1 MKRFFTTAIIA
12 GVFGLILGAAPV
24 DAQSQAE
31 KEQVARLAGEVEQ
44 LMTDMQTRS
53 EGFPDVLARLQA
65 GEATIAEAD
74 ETVAQLISQL
84 TEITNSMDD
93 DTEFAGSIDAFVAST
108 VDLIAE
114 AEASNNEA
122 MKGLIPTL
130 ETTKEQLEA
139 DDARRNEAVVMARNV
154 IRDLERNREA
164 IAFFIKAGAV
174 IEAANLISSSIDD
187 FEVIVERGH
196 AVASGLIEAANP

>member
-154 IRDLERNREA
+154 IRDLERNREE

-174 IEAANLISSSIDD
+174 IEAAKLISSSIDD
-187 FEVIVERGH
+187 FEVIVERVH
-196 AVASGLIEAANP
+196 AVASGLIEAAHP